1 MAQRR
6 DRYYKKV
13 RKEGR
18 IVTVRDTGVPTQN
31 IIGGVEKP
39 GPTNTGPG
47 AIVIGHTP
55 VEKTDITFISQEN
68 HPLWDGTRIKTTA
81 DNQIIE
87 NVIATSYIEIRHS
100 NCTIKKCDLRSI
112 LIKGTEAQ
120 KANNI
125 LIEDCW
131 IDAAFS
137 NSQCVNI
144 PSANTSHSSTEI
156 RFCEMFN
163 PISQH
168 IICNGGV
175 EEGTRNHWHH
185 NNMHDAGADSMLS
198 LMRSEINNNWIHH
211 NGRGIHSHCDALQ
224 IKNLG
229 RDVNFHHNFCDMPHP
244 NHPGTHTPA
253 VDPLSVPKGGV
264 TGNLQTPNLAPMG
277 SIQGGSSPW
286 AVNGNVTGET
296 VMLNGSPVLAG
307 AGRWTQSLEGFGPNP
322 PPKNPSD
329 PNPVWPDDYS
339 NLGPEAP
346 YDTLAAIAGAATHT
360 APYTLGGSWI
370 YKSNAAV
377 IIQSSNSTYGID
389 GGPEGL
395 RIDNNWMNG
404 GNNIVY
410 VERKSASYPFP
421 QNCFVR
427 DNIFGDLYAFGPIAL
442 SQGGANPTVVT
453 GNRWCGIED
462 TDMYATVFDDEHYL
476 PERSIINGFTSPPS
490 SPLFGELCFF
500 NGAGTAPPTGPPAA
514 PTGLNANPG
523 DELVTLTWD
532 ANSESNIDGYNVF
545 RSESPRGS
553 FVLQNAGLI
562 TGTSYLDDLVEN
574 GTQYYYVVTAVN
586 ADAEESPQSSGVT
599 ATPAPPPPLGPP
611 LGHWSF
617 EEGTGL
623 TTVDSGYGFNDGTIV
638 GATWGDPSPEQSSL
652 WSLVFDGEEDRV
664 DVGNVDVPGSAFT
677 LATWFNADSFGITD
691 ARIMSKAVG
700 VQEQEH
706 HWMLSTITEQGE
718 TRLRFRLKTGTTTST
733 LIASQGALQTNTWHH
748 AVAVYDGTTMKLF
761 LDGLEVGSTPK
772 TGSVAVNAGI
782 PVAIGNQ
789 PPGGPSD
796 KSFHGRIDDVRL
808 FDQALTQEQITALA
822 SGEGAPPPIDLTPG
836 AGNTG
841 WAGRLEPASRLYP
854 EAINQHGAFIIDDN
868 TVAINVAKHGPV
880 DGLIFENFSHEKSIW
895 CTASTLVTLRNFSLV
910 GSTISP
916 VNGPDH
922 GILCNVALDG
932 LSPNS
937 FFGGVIIEN
946 AEIKNFAK
954 AGVVGGN
961 FNLRYCEIHS
971 MGQQG
976 IVVDQ
981 HATSTPIGTTIEAN
995 WIHHLGYNPDLVSG
1009 PFSSPTVEFNAIEVQ
1024 KGNDTDIK
1032 GNFIDIPHHT
1042 AEEVLGEPAG
1052 PGNPWGDGTSVRVGG
1067 FYGDINNVLIEDNW
1081 INAGT
1086 TFLHARGN
1094 FNTGN
1099 PTIVF
1104 QNNRIL
1110 RGYKTSYGGTGMYL
1124 DFLGGPSPLTI
1135 ANNVWL
1141 HNSIQTAGLVT
1152 FTSPLPSPGWY
1163 VDAIPPQPTGLM
1175 ITPSDGTLTLSWDAS
1190 PVPAFYR
1197 LSRSTTQGGPYTQ
1210 VGFYFIGTNSYVDTG
1225 LNNGVTYY
1233 YIVEAISSAIRTT
1246 SNFLYSPQSAEAAGI
1261 PNIPPPVV
1269 APTGLTAVPGDEFV
1283 NLYWNDNTESNLLG
1297 YNLYQSTN
1305 QGGPYTQ
1312 VNGSILTLS
1321 NFLHTGLTNGVTYYY
1336 VVTALTD

>member
-68 HPLWDGTRIKTTA
+68 HPLWNGTRIKTTA

-144 PSANTSHSSTEI
+144 PSANTLHSSTEI
-156 RFCEMFN
+156 RFCEMLN

-224 IKNLG
+224 IRNLG

-277 SIQGGSSPW
+277 SIQGGSYPW

-329 PNPVWPDDYS
+329 PNPVWPNDYN

-377 IIQSSNSTYGID
+377 IIQSSNDTHGID

-410 VERKSASYPFP
+410 VERKNASYPFP

-427 DNIFGDLYAFGPIAL
+427 DNIFGDLYAFGPISL
-442 SQGGANPTVVT
+442 DQGGANPTVVT

-462 TDMYATVFDDEHYL
+462 TDMYATVFDDEHYP

-748 AVAVYDGTTMKLF
+748 AVALYDGTTMKLF

-808 FDQALTQEQITALA
+808 FAQALTQEQITALA

-841 WAGRLEPASRLYP
+841 WAGSLVPASDSYSF
-854 EAINQHGAFIIDDN
+854 AINQDGVLVINDDAVAQN
-868 TVAINVAKHGPV
+868 FSNYDPVTGETTEATV
-880 DGLIFENFSHEKSIW
+880 FENFSHDGPIW
-895 CTASTLVTLRNFSLV
+895 CATTIPVTLRNFSVV
-910 GSTISP
+910 GSTVSP
-916 VNGPDH
+916 TDGPDY
-922 GILCNVALDG
+922 GIICNAPLDG
-932 LSPNS
+932 LSPNR
-937 FFGGVIIEN
+937 FFGGVTIEN

-954 AGVVGGN
+954 AGIIGYD
-961 FNLRYCEIHS
+961 FNLRYCELHS
-971 MGQQG
+971 MGQDG
-976 IVVDQ
+976 IVVD
-981 HATSTPIGTTIEAN
+981 AKTPLNSIGTTIEAN
-995 WIHHLGYNPDLVSG
+995 WIHHLGYN
-1009 PFSSPTVEFNAIEVQ
+1009 TEIFNALEVR
-1024 KGNDTDIK
+1024 KGNGIDIK
-1032 GNFIDIPHHT
+1032 GNFFDIPHHQ
-1042 AEEVLGEPAG
+1042 AMEVLGEHAG
-1052 PGNPWGDGTSVRVGG
+1052 PGNPWGDGVALQIGLGG
-1067 FYGDINNVLIEDNW
+1067 NVPQGGIKDVLIEDNW
-1081 INAGT
+1081 INAGIR
-1086 TFLHARGN
+1086 FLNITGREPDDGN
-1094 FNTGN
+1094 SDNIPKN
-1099 PTIVF
+1099 VVF
-1104 QNNRIL
+1104 KNNRIL
-1110 RGYKTSYGGTGMYL
+1110 RGYQVDTP
-1124 DFLGGPSPLTI
+1124 LGVSLQGNPTVS
-1135 ANNVWL
+1135 NNVWL
-1141 HNSIQTAGLVT
+1141 HDSIQTAGIVS
-1152 FTSPLPSPGWY
+1152 FTEPLINPGWY
-1163 VDAIPPQPTGLM
+1163 VDSIPAAPTGLTV
-1175 ITPSDGTLTLSWDAS
+1175 TPNDGTLSLTWTDNTD
-1190 PVPAFYR
+1190 PVFY
-1197 LSRSTTQGGPYTQ
+1197 LLWRSLISGGPYEQ
-1210 VGFYFIGTNSYVDTG
+1210 VVPRYLGTNSYVDTG
-1225 LNNGVTYY
+1225 LTNGVTYY
-1233 YIVEAISSAIRTT
+1233 YVVTAFPSTIRD
-1246 SNFLYSPQSAEAAGI
+1246 SFGSFQSPQSAEVAGI

-1297 YNLYQSTN
+1297 YNVYQSTN